1 VHPERLQTEYESSLD
16 GTEIK
21 KNDPRESEDYC
32 NYNGDT
38 IFVDEFFVCR
48 CNNDSDNGWT
58 GKYCHIKKNREP
70 HLKDLIEELFLEIM
84 GKLEDKISWYYFMG
98 VYNLFKASSFLD
110 ETDFF
115 SRFLSNFFY
124 IARNSF
130 SDSIA
135 NNTMEYLDILDF
147 YYSYEK
153 NRMEKIKAEIKVT
166 TNSDKIN
173 FDLSSEEMEEFE
185 EIFKEKIE
193 DEILTFMQF
202 LANQNS
208 ITRRSIIYTSENY
221 YLAVVPVNP
230 SFDDEQFFQDRKSQ
244 YRTYIEFMSC
254 LNYIEMDKFDNPYY
268 QGYFLYIE
276 YKFLLFG

>member
-1 VHPERLQTEYESSLD
+1 
-16 GTEIK
+16 
-21 KNDPRESEDYC
+21 
-32 NYNGDT
+32 
-38 IFVDEFFVCR
+38 
-48 CNNDSDNGWT
+48 
-58 GKYCHIKKNREP
+58 
-70 HLKDLIEELFLEIM
+70 LKDLIEELFLEIM

-98 VYNLFKASSFLD
+98 VYNLFKASSLLD

-185 EIFKEKIE
+185 EIFTKKIE
-193 DEILTFMQF
+193 EEILNFMQF
-202 LANQNS
+202 LANQN
-208 ITRRSIIYTSENY
+208 
-221 YLAVVPVNP
+221 
-230 SFDDEQFFQDRKSQ
+230 
-244 YRTYIEFMSC
+244 
-254 LNYIEMDKFDNPYY
+254 
-268 QGYFLYIE
+268 
-276 YKFLLFG
+276 